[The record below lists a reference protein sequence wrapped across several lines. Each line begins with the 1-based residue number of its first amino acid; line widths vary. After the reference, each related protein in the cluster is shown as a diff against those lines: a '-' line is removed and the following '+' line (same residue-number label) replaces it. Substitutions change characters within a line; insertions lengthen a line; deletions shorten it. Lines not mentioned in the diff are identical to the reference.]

1 MQPRIEVVGFSSLS
15 FFIQPSLQE
24 DRFHPNR
31 MQRMSPMTTTQ
42 AAMLACSSC
51 SRSTAQ
57 SIFEYIFQQKLT
69 FDHAMKHHQECIFHA
84 IDSMHT
90 SHPQI
95 WHLLGEL
102 VCVYFNWL
110 FDHVADQQKCA
121 RRPALGTALKGKS
134 CLDIRLLFQNRA
146 QFSTLR
152 SI

>member
-1 MQPRIEVVGFSSLS
+1 MQPRIEVMGFSSLS

-69 FDHAMKHHQECIFHA
+69 FDHAMKHHQDA
-84 IDSMHT
+84 
-90 SHPQI
+90 
-95 WHLLGEL
+95 
-102 VCVYFNWL
+102 Y
-110 FDHVADQQKCA
+110 
-121 RRPALGTALKGKS
+121 
-134 CLDIRLLFQNRA
+134 
-146 QFSTLR
+146 STLLILCILPTR
-152 SI
+152 KFGICWVNS